1 MALIFAVIFLVVVS
15 GNSAR
20 TPSINLISQGIRQKL
35 KGF

>member
-1 MALIFAVIFLVVVS
+1 MALIFAVIFLGVVS

-20 TPSINLISQGIRQKL
+20 TPNIILISQVIRQKL